1 MSIICFNSTK
11 VRLKGARRKEAE
23 WPCGRFNSTKVR
35 LKATCK
41 RPLDVDNMFQFY
53 KSAIKRLMKT
63 LIYIVRVGFNS
74 TKVRLKENHATEY
87 AWYYKFQFYKSAI
100 KSNKPIAMADVSV
113 LFQFYKSAIK
123 SLGSII

>member
-1 MSIICFNSTK
+1 
-11 VRLKGARRKEAE
+11 
-23 WPCGRFNSTKVR
+23 
-35 LKATCK
+35 
-41 RPLDVDNMFQFY
+41 
-53 KSAIKRLMKT
+53 MKT

-123 SLGSII
+123 SNKPIAMADVSVLFQFYKSAIKSLGSII

>member
-1 MSIICFNSTK
+1 MAMWAFQFYKSAIKSETAAQSAQ
-11 VRLKGARRKEAE
+11 LTAE
-23 WPCGRFNSTKVR
+23 
-35 LKATCK
+35 
-41 RPLDVDNMFQFY
+41 FQFY

-123 SLGSII
+123 SL